1 MNLSKY
7 DDTIVIKFDAINR
20 LKKSLNNLLTVK
32 SLAFDTVR
40 ILWMTSEFF
49 DRPIFVTG
57 EQTDNKR
64 IENNIVRNILKNEK
78 MEFPNDTD
86 HISLP
91 NTAEEIKQQSTDEN
105 KLFIETELKKNGRDV
120 ETLENLINDTKHDLI
135 KTFTDPSDGMIF
147 DDIINVND

>member
-1 MNLSKY
+1 MNLSKS
-7 DDTIVIKFDAINR
+7 DDTIVIKFDAIYR